1 VTSSGRGFLS
11 RARLLLA
18 DDNAEL
24 SAQIRRLLEP
34 AFEVVGVVT
43 SGEEL
48 ETVAE
53 TLSPEVIVTD
63 IVMPGEGGLAA
74 VQRIRAHRPGT
85 RVVFLT
91 VNDASS
97 MIRLARSL
105 GVQVYVV
112 KEDAADELV
121 PAVQAAL
128 EGREY
133 VSSTGRRNLR

>member
-1 VTSSGRGFLS
+1 MS

-18 DDNAEL
+18 DDNAQL
-24 SAQIRRLLEP
+24 SAQIRSLLEP
-34 AFEVVGVVT
+34 DFEVVGVVS

-48 ETVAE
+48 ETAAD
-53 TLSPEVIVTD
+53 TLSPEVVVTD
-63 IVMPGEGGLAA
+63 IVMPGEGGLVAA
-74 VQRIRAHRPGT
+74 QHIRVQHPGT
-85 RVVFLT
+85 RIVFLT
-91 VNDASS
+91 VDDNSS

-133 VSSTGRRNLR
+133 VSATARRNLR

>member
-1 VTSSGRGFLS
+1 MS

-18 DDNAEL
+18 DDNAQI
-24 SAQIRRLLEP
+24 SAQIRGLLE
-34 AFEVVGVVT
+34 ADFEVVGVVS

-48 ETVAE
+48 ETAADQ
-53 TLSPEVIVTD
+53 LSPEVVVTD
-63 IVMPGEGGLAA
+63 IAMPGEGGLVAA
-74 VQRIRAHRPGT
+74 QRIQAHHPGT

-91 VNDASS
+91 VNDASP

-105 GVQVYVV
+105 GVLVYVV

-133 VSSTGRRNLR
+133 VSATARRNLR